1 MGRLI
6 GTTCLG
12 ALVLA
17 GCAQEPKVS
26 GTAPLSNPQSLTAER
41 RDSEMGRGT
50 GAQPVVARGSNE
62 PVARVNNMPITMEQL
77 QRPLVEAYGL
87 PILLHL
93 AQLEVCRQRAAGA
106 GITVTP
112 KDIEEERQRT
122 YEQMFKDAVPV
133 ETLKGTQKEKDEFR
147 QKEYQRLLE
156 MFLTNQRISKPEF
169 DLAMQSNAYL
179 RKLAEQG
186 VREQI
191 TEEHLREGF
200 NVMYGEKV
208 KVRHIQLNDMREA
221 VKAKSRLNDGE
232 PFEKVAAE
240 MSRDER
246 TRGAG
251 GLVVRPFTRNAPQ
264 WPEAFREAAF
274 ALEVGEVSDPVLT
287 GETVH
292 LVKLEEKVPPSTAVK
307 FEDHRNAVRE
317 ELIKGLVIVRIGQF
331 REQVQDQARRTLEI
345 IDPVLLRQYKDKL
358 EQATN
363 AGNADPEVAR
373 RQMEADQQLRT
384 TTQPTGEQP
393 AQGPPPAT
401 NPAEGLRPP
410 ATRPVQ

>member
-1 MGRLI
+1 MRRLI

-17 GCAQEPKVS
+17 GCAQEPKGS
-26 GTAPLSNPQSLTAER
+26 RTAPLSNQQSLTAER

-50 GAQPVVARGSNE
+50 GARPVVVRGSNE
-62 PVARVNNMPITMEQL
+62 PVARVNSMPITMEQL

-93 AQLEVCRQRAAGA
+93 AQLEVCRQKAAGA

-112 KDIEEERQRT
+112 KDIEDERQRT

-133 ETLKGTQKEKDEFR
+133 ETLKGTQKEKDDFR
-147 QKEYQRLLE
+147 QKEDQRLLE
-156 MFLTNQRISKPEF
+156 MFLTNQRISRPEF

-232 PFEKVAAE
+232 AFEKVAAE

-246 TRGAG
+246 TSRAG
-251 GLVVRPFTRNAPQ
+251 GLVVRPFTRNERL
-264 WPEAFREAAF
+264 WPEAFKEAAF
-274 ALEVGEVSDPVLT
+274 ALEQGEVSDPVLA
-287 GETVH
+287 GESIH
-292 LVKLEEKVPPSTAVK
+292 LIKLEQKVAPSTAVK
-307 FEDHRNAVRE
+307 FEQHKEVVRE
-317 ELIKGLVIVRIGQF
+317 ELVKGLVLVRMSQF
-331 REQVQDQARRTLEI
+331 RDQVQQDARQTLEI
-345 IDPVLLRQYKDKL
+345 LDPALKSQYKDKL

-363 AGNADPEVAR
+363 AGNADPEVVK
-373 RQMEADQQLRT
+373 RQMEADQRLRT

-393 AQGPPPAT
+393 AQGPPAT

-410 ATRPVQ
+410 ATKPVQ